1 MSGTSVTLP
10 VQVDPPVTVT
20 ALKLRLGRNCLL
32 SSNNTQASLYRELAS
47 ELAVSLPV
55 AQKATLR
62 AKRTSNDAEPVA
74 LTELGGFT
82 LGELLDN
89 QGAVVVD
96 LHPVLRAS
104 EDLFCRLD
112 ALEQSHKQLQRTVE
126 EQGAELEILKQG
138 AEYAKVLR
146 RSLVEDAS
154 KYVEREAGPRQPG
167 EAWNAYIQRQETE
180 RGTAWLQDIS
190 IPQACIGLLR
200 RGVDTPFHHGCKA
213 AHQLHEYESRV
224 FHETYLAGVPE
235 DSQDPWVDLFTFIQE
250 KGL

>member
-1 MSGTSVTLP
+1 ATASGAATPGAPSG
-10 VQVDPPVTVT
+10 
-20 ALKLRLGRNCLL
+20 AASAC
-32 SSNNTQASLYRELAS
+32 QA
-47 ELAVSLPV
+47 
-55 AQKATLR
+55 R
-62 AKRTSNDAEPVA
+62 AWVRDCRRTGARVA
-74 LTELGGFT
+74 LPGM
-82 LGELLDN
+82 
-89 QGAVVVD
+89 
-96 LHPVLRAS
+96 VLRAS

-138 AEYAKVLR
+138 AAEYAKVLR

-213 AHQLHEYESRV
+213 AHQLREYESPV